1 LIFFEKLKTFIDG
14 GAVRGGSCFALLLGC
29 TVHWAVSCSLGLG
42 PKARQAFDFL
52 KPNPESLALEMG
64 RSLVYHVWSI
74 VFCTAATGANL
85 EKADIEASIDK

>member
-1 LIFFEKLKTFIDG
+1 
-14 GAVRGGSCFALLLGC
+14 V
-29 TVHWAVSCSLGLG
+29 
-42 PKARQAFDFL
+42 
-52 KPNPESLALEMG
+52 ALEMG